1 MVEEEACNEHY
12 PSCQRQKV
20 RLPTSQLLLNFIQ
33 DEIKI
38 LIGSPTVLYGK
49 SNILPQAV
57 RRLKPK
63 GGAQRCLT
71 ILINIRGEEDS

>member
-1 MVEEEACNEHY
+1 MVEEKACNEHC

-20 RLPTSQLLLNFIQ
+20 RLPTNQLLLNFIQ

-38 LIGSPTVLYGK
+38 LIGSPMVLNGK
-49 SNILPQAV
+49 SNILHQAV

-63 GGAQRCLT
+63 GGAQRFLT